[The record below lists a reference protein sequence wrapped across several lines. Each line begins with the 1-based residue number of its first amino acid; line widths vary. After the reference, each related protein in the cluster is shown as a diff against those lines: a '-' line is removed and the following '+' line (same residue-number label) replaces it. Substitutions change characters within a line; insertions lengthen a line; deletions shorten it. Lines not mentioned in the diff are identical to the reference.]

1 MNNFKHTNDI
11 YLYDGT
17 IEGLFTLI
25 YATYKSHTYPS
36 KIYSEKEYIDNI
48 IDTPIYIE
56 TNYEQSDIVKESII
70 NKISDFVYENILI
83 SFLSHDKDKAII
95 IYDYL
100 FNAYK
105 YGYKIIYHNELVEVT
120 KFNKMVKNIR
130 SEAHKFKGFVRFTK
144 LKNEIYFSKINPD
157 NDIIYLLGSHFKNRL
172 PNERW
177 IIFDENKHKAI
188 FYDRKILK
196 VVEDIDM
203 NFQNSNDEY
212 EQIWKSFIKAVTI
225 KERKN
230 LRCQR
235 NFMPKKYWKNLL
247 EVNI

>member
-95 IYDYL
+95 IC
-100 FNAYK
+100 
-105 YGYKIIYHNELVEVT
+105 I
-120 KFNKMVKNIR
+120 
-130 SEAHKFKGFVRFTK
+130 
-144 LKNEIYFSKINPD
+144 
-157 NDIIYLLGSHFKNRL
+157 
-172 PNERW
+172 
-177 IIFDENKHKAI
+177 
-188 FYDRKILK
+188 
-196 VVEDIDM
+196 
-203 NFQNSNDEY
+203 
-212 EQIWKSFIKAVTI
+212 
-225 KERKN
+225 
-230 LRCQR
+230 
-235 NFMPKKYWKNLL
+235 
-247 EVNI
+247 

>member
-1 MNNFKHTNDI
+1 
-11 YLYDGT
+11 
-17 IEGLFTLI
+17 
-25 YATYKSHTYPS
+25 
-36 KIYSEKEYIDNI
+36 
-48 IDTPIYIE
+48 
-56 TNYEQSDIVKESII
+56 
-70 NKISDFVYENILI
+70 
-83 SFLSHDKDKAII
+83 
-95 IYDYL
+95 
-100 FNAYK
+100 
-105 YGYKIIYHNELVEVT
+105 
-120 KFNKMVKNIR
+120 MVKNIR

-188 FYDRKILK
+188 LYDKKILK

-212 EQIWKSFIKAVTI
+212 EQMWKSFIKAVTI